1 MFNKYFEV
9 ILADTE
15 ESKKAHY
22 SIRYQVYCEEM
33 GFENKDDFPEQME
46 HDEYDDRSVHFI
58 VRDKM
63 SGQWLGAMRLIYK
76 QDSLLPIEQSC
87 KLKEKIG
94 YSEFSGAVELSRL
107 CLIKEARRGIKDIDP
122 PHGIDANSN
131 LMRDSDKITSLPQRN
146 KLNRMIIWGL
156 IHAASEYCSVNNI
169 PHWYFMTTAALARVL
184 RRGGLNLIGMG
195 DPCMHKGER
204 FPFKMN
210 AIETYQSK
218 IWQGYQASFKNFS
231 EWQVRQVSE
240 AA

>member
-15 ESKKAHY
+15 ESKKVHY

-33 GFENKDDFPEQME
+33 GFENKDDFPNQM
-46 HDEYDDRSVHFI
+46 EYDDYDDNDKSVHFI
-58 VRDKM
+58 VRDKR
-63 SGQWLGAMRLIYK
+63 SGHWLGAMRLIYK
-76 QDSLLPIEQSC
+76 HDSLLPIEQSC
-87 KLKEKIG
+87 KLKEQIG
-94 YSEFSGAVELSRL
+94 FSKFSGAVELSRL

-122 PHGIDANSN
+122 PLGIDANSN
-131 LMRDSDKITSLPQRN
+131 LKTDSDKIKSLPHRN

-156 IHAASEYCSVNNI
+156 IHAASEYCNINNI
-169 PHWYFMTTAALARVL
+169 PHWYFMTSAALARVL
-184 RRGGLNLIGMG
+184 RRGGLNLIAIG
-195 DPCMHKGER
+195 DSCMHKGER

-218 IWQGYQASFKNFS
+218 IWQGYQASYQTFS
-231 EWQVRQVSE
+231 ERKVAE

>member
-33 GFENKDDFPEQME
+33 GFENKDNFPDQME
-46 HDEYDDRSVHFI
+46 HDEYDDSSVHFI
-58 VRDKM
+58 VRDKI

-87 KLKEKIG
+87 KLKAKIG

-107 CLIKEARRGIKDIDP
+107 CLIKEARKGIKDIDP

-131 LMRDSDKITSLPQRN
+131 LTLDSDKIKSLPQRN

-156 IHAASEYCSVNNI
+156 FYAAAEYCSVNNM
-169 PHWYFMTTAALARVL
+169 PHVYFMTTAALARIM
-184 RRGGLNLIGMG
+184 RRGGLNLMDIG
-195 DPCMHKGER
+195 DSCMHKGER

-210 AIETYQSK
+210 AIETYQNK
-218 IWQGYQASFKNFS
+218 MWKGYQEGYQVFS
-231 EWQVRQVSE
+231 KWKVAQIAE